1 MRKRE
6 PHVRRQ
12 YCKKYCKGEK
22 IMIDAIEI
30 NAMNL
35 YSLSNYEKG
44 RLCTSKLLSAQ
55 EKKRLKASVEMMSM
69 ILCVLERKNS
79 QIEKINVFIDNNR
92 GKIFPID
99 CDFGE
104 TILSTDYSEKQIE
117 ILNLMSNLLHSMKS
131 ILSKFWVKKSRLYK
145 LYCLLHAFHN
155 LPKAFFDSSSELYM
169 SSDEVLQYANEWL
182 L

>member
-1 MRKRE
+1 MSGDNIVKNTAKVKNNDRCYRDKRDEFIQSVQLRKRQTM
-6 PHVRRQ
+6 HV
-12 YCKKYCKGEK
+12 
-22 IMIDAIEI
+22 
-30 NAMNL
+30 
-35 YSLSNYEKG
+35 
-44 RLCTSKLLSAQ
+44 KLLSAQ

-99 CDFGE
+99 CDFCE

-131 ILSKFWVKKSRLYK
+131 ILSKFWVKKADYINYIAYFTL
-145 LYCLLHAFHN
+145 FIIF
-155 LPKAFFDSSSELYM
+155 PKRF
-169 SSDEVLQYANEWL
+169 
-182 L
+182 